1 MNKYEQVTCS
11 FILTLNRNYS
21 SMIMDKFSPEE
32 RHQLIL
38 NLLNSHNK
46 VMATDLAIQLS
57 ATEATIRRDLRFLAN
72 EGLCKRIHGGALSLV
87 PPTGTQEQRLANNNS
102 EKQALAVAALSI
114 IKKEQVLFLDAS
126 STHMLLAS
134 LLPNDIGLTVVTNS
148 PAIATRLLERQLIRT
163 ILIGGELN
171 YAVGGA
177 IDITAVEALNKFRF
191 DLCFMGVCGWS
202 SEAGFSAIY
211 YQDAEFKRHAAS
223 KAGAIV
229 ALCTDDKIEALAPYP
244 FLPSESLDYLICSPN
259 NSELKEY
266 FSQLDCTVITSNT
279 V

>member
-1 MNKYEQVTCS
+1 MMN
-11 FILTLNRNYS
+11 
-21 SMIMDKFSPEE
+21 MDKFSPEE

-38 NLLNSHNK
+38 NLLQSHHK
-46 VMATDLAIQLS
+46 VMAVDLAAQLS
-57 ATEATIRRDLRFLAN
+57 TKEATIRRDLRFLAN

-87 PPTGTQEQRLANNNS
+87 PPTGTQEQRLENRNS

-114 IKKEQVLFLDAS
+114 IKKDQVLFLDAS

-134 LLPNDIGLTVVTNS
+134 LLPNNLNLTVVTNS
-148 PAIATRLLERQLIRT
+148 PAIATRLLERQHIRT
-163 ILIGGELN
+163 ILIGGELD

-211 YQDAEFKRHAAS
+211 YQDAEFKRHAAA

-244 FLPSESLDYLICSPN
+244 FLPSENLDYLICSHN
-259 NSELKEY
+259 NAEMNHY
-266 FSQLDCTVITSNT
+266 FAQLDCSVITSAAS
-279 V
+279 

>member
-1 MNKYEQVTCS
+1 MTME
-11 FILTLNRNYS
+11 
-21 SMIMDKFSPEE
+21 KFSPEE

-38 NLLNSHNK
+38 NLLKSHNK
-46 VMATDLAIQLS
+46 VMATDLAVQLGT
-57 ATEATIRRDLRFLAN
+57 TEATIRRDLRFLAN

-87 PPTGTQEQRLANNNS
+87 PPTGTQEQRLENRNS
-102 EKQALAVAALSI
+102 EKQALALAALTI
-114 IKKEQVLFLDAS
+114 IKPEQVIFLDAS

-148 PAIATRLLERQLIRT
+148 PAIATRLLERQNIRT

-191 DLCFMGVCGWS
+191 DLCFMGICGWS
-202 SEAGFSAIY
+202 SEAGFSAIH
-211 YQDAEFKRHAAS
+211 YQDGEFKRHAAS

-229 ALCTDDKIEALAPYP
+229 ALCTEDKTEALGPYP
-244 FLPSESLDYLICSPN
+244 FMTSEDVDYLICSPN
-259 NSELKEY
+259 NTVAKDY
-266 FSQLDCTVITSNT
+266 FSQLDCTVITSNPL
-279 V
+279 